1 MGTIKVKLSNNYGYG
16 PTEASSN
23 YLEKNRIEKFSLPKV
38 YQWQLVA
45 PFDYSRGFGVVG
57 QPIGSTE
64 EWVGFS
70 VCFSL
75 NQTTGL
81 MPIIDK
87 TLDQQAGNGEITQRQ
102 RDLAKSGLQF
112 DLEEASV
119 TGQVYIDAAKNLLD
133 RMNEVNESGS
143 DLEINYQ
150 FDLNT
155 VPSLEKS
162 TIISDFDIAPYF
174 KTKTPVGSGLNQDI
188 DQRPAFFNTSSVWS
202 DGSAR
207 SFFAANYYPPASEG
221 PVITKEE
228 VIATMQEKISNCN
241 EAQRELLDEL
251 RAKINGKT

>member
-1 MGTIKVKLSNNYGYG
+1 MGTIKVKLSDNYGYG

-38 YQWQLVA
+38 YQWQLA
-45 PFDYSRGFGVVG
+45 DGFDYSKGFGVVG
-57 QPIGSTE
+57 QLTGSTG
-64 EWVGFS
+64 WVGFS

-75 NQTTGL
+75 NQTTGI

-87 TLDQQAGNGEITQRQ
+87 TLDVQANSGEITSRQ
-102 RDLAKSGLQF
+102 RELAAAGLLVNVE
-112 DLEEASV
+112 DATT

-162 TIISDFDIAPYF
+162 TIIGGFDFAPYF
-174 KTKTPVGSGLNQDI
+174 KTKTPVGSGLSQDI
-188 DQRPAFFNTSSVWS
+188 DQQPAFFNTSSVWS
-202 DGSAR
+202 DGSSR
-207 SFFAANYYPPASEG
+207 SFFQAQYFPPAS
-221 PVITKEE
+221 
-228 VIATMQEKISNCN
+228 A
-241 EAQRELLDEL
+241 REDV
-251 RAKINGKT
+251 

>member
-87 TLDQQAGNGEITQRQ
+87 TIDQQAMDGEITQRQ
-102 RDLAKSGLQF
+102 KELRFVGMAF
-112 DLEEASV
+112 DIEQASV

-162 TIISDFDIAPYF
+162 TIISGFDFAPYF
-174 KTKTPVGSGLNQDI
+174 KTKTPVGSGLSQDI
-188 DQRPAFFNTSSVWS
+188 DQQPAFFNTSSVWS

-207 SFFAANYYPPASEG
+207 SFFEARYFPPA
-221 PVITKEE
+221 IAKEE
-228 VIATMQEKISNCN
+228 VIAAMGDSVSECN
-241 EAQRELLDEL
+241 EVQRTLLEEL
-251 RAKINGKT
+251 RQKIDEGPELK